1 MKRCGDAGWLH
12 PLQENVH
19 NVPNMHRRWSIA
31 QNGQGLP
38 PQDLAS
44 LCQQSQRQLDPSLL
58 RRLSGWLGVSEQSL
72 QRLEIGWDGRAFTF
86 PMSDEFGRVV
96 GIRLRWPDGHKTCIT
111 GSRTGLFTPTGLS
124 TTGSLLIL
132 EGESDTAAA
141 LTLGLNVI
149 GRAGCGQSVKM
160 VCRYCHGR
168 DGVVVFGD
176 NDGPGRRGAQH
187 LAHALALYCGSV
199 RMAFPPD
206 GTKDLRAWLQTG
218 LGRAEFLEF
227 LQRNAVVVQVR
238 VCAVMGR
245 KNHG

>member
-1 MKRCGDAGWLH
+1 MAGPSRSLCLMSSAVSLGFACDGRMVTR
-12 PLQENVH
+12 PASQG
-19 NVPNMHRRWSIA
+19 A
-31 QNGQGLP
+31 GQGC
-38 PQDLAS
+38 S
-44 LCQQSQRQLDPSLL
+44 RQQ
-58 RRLSGWLGVSEQSL
+58 
-72 QRLEIGWDGRAFTF
+72 
-86 PMSDEFGRVV
+86 
-96 GIRLRWPDGHKTCIT
+96 
-111 GSRTGLFTPTGLS
+111 GLS